1 MRALDDFTRH
11 YLIAALW
18 AETDEEGEPL
28 DTGRDLSDIADETI
42 DKAVRDC
49 AEFQR
54 LAAPLLAR
62 AYEFYR
68 DSGMAA
74 HPDAGSAEA
83 CAGHDFLLTRN
94 RHGVGF
100 WDRGM
105 PDDLGHRLTS
115 LICDERFFPEV
126 TFYVGDDGKIYS

>member
-1 MRALDDFTRH
+1 MRTINEFTRH

-18 AETDEEGEPL
+18 AGTDNNCDPL
-28 DTGRDLSDIADETI
+28 DDHYDLSDFAEETI
-42 DKAVRDC
+42 NEAVRDC

-54 LAAPLLAR
+54 LTAPLIAL

-68 DSGMAA
+68 ENGMAA

-105 PDDLGHRLTS
+105 PDNLGQKLTTLS
-115 LICDERFFPEV
+115 QSFNEIN
-126 TFYVGDDGKIYS
+126 FYVGDDGKIYSD